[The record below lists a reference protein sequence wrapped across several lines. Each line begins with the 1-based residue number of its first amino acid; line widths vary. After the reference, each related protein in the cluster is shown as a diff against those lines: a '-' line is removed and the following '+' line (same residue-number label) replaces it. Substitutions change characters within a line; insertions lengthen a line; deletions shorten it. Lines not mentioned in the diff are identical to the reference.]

1 MGTFL
6 RTLLVASAVTAL
18 GLGVACGGG
27 EEASPTPTRAA
38 TTAPTATTTLAA
50 TATQAATPSAATGS
64 PAPVTLKITSVTPNP
79 AKAGDTVTITFQTQ
93 PGNVIGLQITAPN
106 GQIAVQT
113 QLTAGGDGTATLDQ
127 VVNTPGTWKVEAAAG
142 RTIADLLALQLN
154 PQPGPHSD
162 DATFEVQ

>member
-1 MGTFL
+1 MGTLL
-6 RTLLVASAVTAL
+6 RTLLAVSACAAL
-18 GLGVACGGG
+18 GLAVACGGG
-27 EEASPTPTRAA
+27 EEATPTPTRAA
-38 TTAPTATTTLAA
+38 TTAPVATVTAAPA
-50 TATQAATPSAATGS
+50 TKAATPVAGTGS
-64 PAPVTLKITSVTPNP
+64 PAAVTLKITSVTPNP
-79 AKAGDTVTITFQTQ
+79 AKAGDKVTITFQTQ

-106 GQIAVQT
+106 GQIAIQT